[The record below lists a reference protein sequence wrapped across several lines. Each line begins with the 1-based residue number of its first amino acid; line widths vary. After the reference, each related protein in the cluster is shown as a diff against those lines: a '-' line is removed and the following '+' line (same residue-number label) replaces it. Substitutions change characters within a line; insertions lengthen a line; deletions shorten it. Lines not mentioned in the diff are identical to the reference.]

1 MLALRS
7 APIRRVVLLFAAL
20 LALTT
25 FTASRTASAAG
36 SVTIENRAPE
46 ESNGKWKFKMT
57 IDYGSTPPL
66 AYIPVVFTFTPKVY
80 YELALTDQSPNEP
93 TLRKVPLEGQRTMNE
108 SMDLGFS
115 NSSGDVYRKTKF
127 DFALRRDR
135 GYEAG
140 EYTLKITR
148 TSDGVQIGS
157 VQNITLNGKNTVVDR
172 RAMVFGADTKK
183 VKPDAASAKDE
194 PKPDEA
200 AKDEPTKDETA
211 AESPAETPSTEAETP
226 VETPAPVP
234 PKQGGCG
241 CRVPEQQ
248 GGSGA
253 YAGIALVLGLATFG
267 LRRLRSR

>member
-1 MLALRS
+1 MLALRF
-7 APIRRVVLLFAAL
+7 APLRRVVLLLAAL

-25 FTASRTASAAG
+25 FTVSRAASAAG
-36 SVTIENRAPE
+36 SATTENRPPE
-46 ESNGKWKFKMT
+46 ETNGKWKFKLT
-57 IDYGSTPPL
+57 IDYGSTPPM

-115 NSSGDVYRKTKF
+115 NSSGDIYRKTKF

-148 TSDGVQIGS
+148 VSDGAQIGS
-157 VQNITLNGKNTVVDR
+157 VQNVTLNGKNTVVDR

-183 VKPDAASAKDE
+183 VKPDAAKDEPKKDEDAKDE
-194 PKPDEA
+194 P
-200 AKDEPTKDETA
+200 AKDEA
-211 AESPAETPSTEAETP
+211 VAESPAETPPADMEKP
-226 VETPAPVP
+226 VETPEPVP

-241 CRVPEQQ
+241 CRVPTQNAD
-248 GGSGA
+248 GA
-253 YAGIALVLGLATFG
+253 AGASLALGLGLAS
-267 LRRLRSR
+267 LAMRRLRSR